1 LMSPPREA
9 VALDIPVGSPCPPAN
24 GESSA
29 RSDDKLFDVAAD
41 GKWSLD
47 GGLDSELRLDEAGLS
62 PREDDTSTVEPANTS
77 ADATMPS
84 SPGCSAE
91 DGVPSP
97 AESGSQHQE
106 QSSSERPTYRRNTP
120 PPPIITS
127 ETPRST
133 RTARLPP
140 RATASA
146 QPVPEGKAVYPVST
160 RSEVSEPAPGVGPP
174 TPLPVTT
181 APSATQEVIAN
192 ASGGELIHPRST
204 GSTSLPVVAALEGAT
219 PKDLSGAREPL
230 EAPVVPPL
238 AVFSSPKPV
247 ASVPHPLSGRG
258 SRPGSGGSRRP
269 ASRDASSSA
278 RQAQDVGLPPLTS
291 PAPPDRASPSLL
303 PASRPSSRPPAAAS
317 RSSSRPGSRSESG
330 IPSKLVPLGAD
341 PLGALAVSRQQ
352 TPTNGAQVTPVAPRA
367 SPLPPRGEAPRP
379 SPPQSAD
386 VANRKRSQ
394 SSQPTPRSTQ
404 SAEPTLRRAGSL
416 EAPARRHST
425 RSGSHGSRPK
435 AQRDPLAGPQSSP
448 PPVVAGFAGAGDDFS
463 SSMSGTMRRRAEK
476 VAADQNATAK
486 DREDSLLRMLD
497 NRQTRQRAVM

>member
-1 LMSPPREA
+1 
-9 VALDIPVGSPCPPAN
+9 
-24 GESSA
+24 
-29 RSDDKLFDVAAD
+29 
-41 GKWSLD
+41 
-47 GGLDSELRLDEAGLS
+47 
-62 PREDDTSTVEPANTS
+62 
-77 ADATMPS
+77 MPS

-97 AESGSQHQE
+97 AEAGGLASGEFPRTVDPHSPQSCHSDGSQQQE
-106 QSSSERPTYRRNTP
+106 QSSAERPAYRRNTP

-127 ETPRST
+127 ETPRSS

-146 QPVPEGKAVYPVST
+146 QSVPEGKPVYPVSA
-160 RSEVSEPAPGVGPP
+160 RSEASEPPPGIGPP
-174 TPLPVTT
+174 TPLPAMT
-181 APSATQEVIAN
+181 APSETPEVIAN
-192 ASGGELIHPRST
+192 ASGGELTHPRST
-204 GSTSLPVVAALEGAT
+204 GSASVPVAAALEGAT
-219 PKDLSGAREPL
+219 PNDVSGM

-278 RQAQDVGLPPLTS
+278 RQAQDVGLLPLTS
-291 PAPPDRASPSLL
+291 PAPQDRASPSLL
-303 PASRPSSRPPAAAS
+303 PVSRPSSRPPAAAS

-352 TPTNGAQVTPVAPRA
+352 TPTNGAPGPPVAPRA
-367 SPLPPRGEAPRP
+367 SPLPPRGEVPRP
-379 SPPQSAD
+379 SPPASAD
-386 VANRKRSQ
+386 AAVRKRSQ
-394 SSQPTPRSTQ
+394 SSQPAPPRSTQ

-416 EAPARRHST
+416 EAPARRHSS

-435 AQRDPLAGPQSSP
+435 VVRDPLAGPISSP
-448 PPVVAGFAGAGDDFS
+448 PPASAGWTGAGDDFS
-463 SSMSGTMRRRAEK
+463 SSMSMTMRRRAEK
-476 VAADQNATAK
+476 VAADQSATAK